1 MKKFFLVLMLLCSFA
16 VPGFANSFDQQPQR
30 FVCVDTSQNGRR
42 YVDLDS
48 VQVVQYAPPAYQL
61 SVVTYTLDYVNHS
74 GFQYTQLYT
83 YNYKDQTMKLTFK
96 AALPCD
102 EEGKLLNQAPGK
114 VDGTALDI
122 LPYSQGY
129 YVGNLIFHKAYNMYF
144 SKNFPGA

>member
-1 MKKFFLVLMLLCSFA
+1 M
-16 VPGFANSFDQQPQR
+16 
-30 FVCVDTSQNGRR
+30 
-42 YVDLDS
+42 
-48 VQVVQYAPPAYQL
+48 
-61 SVVTYTLDYVNHS
+61 VTYTLDYVNHS

-144 SKNFPGA
+144 SKNFPERKAGTKRFAKSLGKTLFFMLY